1 MKGSVRTF
9 ATAVRVLRQVKNDHR
24 TIVLL
29 LVVPSLLIGLLNW
42 TFNDQEM
49 FNRIGPAMLGL
60 FPFTI
65 MFVLTSITTLVE
77 RRSGTLERFLTM
89 PLRKGEFIFGYA
101 LAFGFLALLQALI
114 TLTFC
119 VWVLD
124 LEIQG
129 EMWLL
134 ALVAVVNALLGMS
147 LGLMASAFAAT
158 EFQVMQLMPAFIFPQ
173 ILVGGIFVPVERMP
187 DTLQAISNFLP
198 MTHAISALNE
208 LAFVVDSTET
218 VLQEVGIIVAF
229 IAGAL
234 ALGALTLKRKT
245 P

>member
-1 MKGSVRTF
+1 
-9 ATAVRVLRQVKNDHR
+9 
-24 TIVLL
+24 
-29 LVVPSLLIGLLNW
+29 
-42 TFNDQEM
+42 
-49 FNRIGPAMLGL
+49 
-60 FPFTI
+60 
-65 MFVLTSITTLVE
+65 
-77 RRSGTLERFLTM
+77 
-89 PLRKGEFIFGYA
+89 
-101 LAFGFLALLQALI
+101 
-114 TLTFC
+114 
-119 VWVLD
+119 
-124 LEIQG
+124 
-129 EMWLL
+129 
-134 ALVAVVNALLGMS
+134 MS